1 MIGKRAVAIAVAV
14 GALSLGVLP
23 SEAQADGVDEAFA
36 RGQKLA
42 KEGQIAEA
50 EAAFEQAWAGRKS
63 WDIAGNLGLTE
74 AELGKWEEAAE
85 HLDYAVTHIGGLA
98 TPTQKKA
105 LTERFEL
112 AKSKVGTVQVAS
124 PRVVNVKVGSRVLRS
139 DAPFFLAPGAHKLEC
154 SEEGYESTTM
164 DVVVEGGRVAK
175 VLIELKKRNAGP
187 QGPTVPVVPVV
198 PVEEP
203 RPSWPGWLLGGVGLA
218 AAGVGAG
225 LLGVGQSG
233 LADAE
238 ATGASISAAG
248 GTCTASGGGSPPC
261 ADLADDLDA
270 AAGLSSGGVVMLIA
284 GGALLIGGVIYLVVP
299 DEPQNPKVS
308 IAPWVAPGSAG
319 LLLQGVY

>member
-1 MIGKRAVAIAVAV
+1 MIGKRAVAIALAL
-14 GALSLGVLP
+14 GALGIGVVP
-23 SEAQADGVDEAFA
+23 NEAHADGVDEAFA
-36 RGQKLA
+36 RGQRLA
-42 KEGQIAEA
+42 KEGQIADA

-105 LTERFEL
+105 LTERYEQ
-112 AKSKVGTVQVAS
+112 AKSNVGTVQVAS

-139 DAPFFLAPGAHKLEC
+139 DVPFFLAPGAHKLEC

-164 DVVVEGGRVAK
+164 DVVVEAGRLAK
-175 VLIELKKRNAGP
+175 VLIELKKVAAGP
-187 QGPTVPVVPVV
+187 DGTKIPLPIKPQA
-198 PVEEP
+198 EP

-238 ATGASISAAG
+238 TTGASISTAG
-248 GTCTASGGGSPPC
+248 GKCTASGGGSPQC
-261 ADLADDLDA
+261 ADLADDLDSA
-270 AAGLSSGGVVMLIA
+270 ASLSTGGVVMLIA
-284 GGALLIGGVIYLVVP
+284 GGALLIGGVIYLVIPNEP
-299 DEPQNPKVS
+299 DAPTVS

-319 LLLQGVY
+319 LLMQGVY